1 MDVVFFFGERKKYY
15 NILISLLDDYIYNII
30 ILGVSNFKII
40 RRNLIDRLL

>member
-1 MDVVFFFGERKKYY
+1 MDVVFFFGERSIN